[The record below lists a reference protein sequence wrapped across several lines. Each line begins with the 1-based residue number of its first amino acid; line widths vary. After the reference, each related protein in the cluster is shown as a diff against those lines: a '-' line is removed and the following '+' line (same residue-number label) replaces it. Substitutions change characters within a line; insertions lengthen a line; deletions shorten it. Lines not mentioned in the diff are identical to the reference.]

1 MQSFTR
7 EQLVKAM
14 QKYQQDIIENP
25 IDYIARDDLDGS
37 LEQAED
43 TIDNLIYFIDNQDAT

>member
-1 MQSFTR
+1 MESFTR
-7 EQLVKAM
+7 EQLVRGM
-14 QKYQQDIIENP
+14 QKYQQDTVENP

-43 TIDNLIYFIDNQDAT
+43 TVDRLIELINESDAT